1 MAIAADMKN
10 LAEDIVASYDLRVAG
25 IGEIKEGVKGLQLEA
40 QELVKGFH
48 SIHEEMAAKLREELS
63 EDEKSRKSE
72 VKGILREAQ
81 ELVKD
86 SSVAR
91 RKASGQLR
99 KELGEYRQQIKTETS
114 EILNNAYKIRNET
127 KNDLKEA
134 TATWQEFAT
143 TMQQKRAGVKVAP
156 KVEEAKVEVTEEAI
170 AEVEPA
176 AVTPEIVE
184 LQGRVFEYIADHPDG
199 TRMVELE
206 REFDI
211 ARIQMVRVIRGLIDN
226 GKAEKRDLLYFAI

>member
-25 IGEIKEGVKGLQLEA
+25 IGEIKEGVKGLQL
-40 QELVKGFH
+40 
-48 SIHEEMAAKLREELS
+48 
-63 EDEKSRKSE
+63 
-72 VKGILREAQ
+72 EAQ

-134 TATWQEFAT
+134 TATWQEFVT

-184 LQGRVFEYIADHPDG
+184 LQGRVFEYLADHPDG

-211 ARIQMVRVIRGLIDN
+211 ARIQMARVIRGLIDN